1 MEVQNNNIIKKKY
14 NRKNKQNKGRNLI
27 RINLKDIFKTEFQ
40 FDDNIINYD
49 KFFDLNRTI
58 TEYDSDI
65 EKEDKI
71 IIKYNKESKKKFNG
85 RWNKKEKKIFLEGFF
100 KFRNNWKKL
109 NEVVRTRSIIQ
120 LRSHAQKFMMRI
132 QKLIENIDNENII
145 KKKIEELFQRELK
158 EKYNPLYLNK
168 FTLYIIKNTKFSNNN
183 KLIKNCLKEKL
194 SSSITYKSYKFKSK
208 KFIKDKKKNDNNE
221 KKKDNSNC
229 DLNQNNDLIDSEIN
243 KNSDNK
249 QSLDFN
255 SLSLN
260 YFNSENNEKENK
272 FGLFNYGKNEFD
284 YFLKNESLNKDDNF
298 FNDDDL
304 FAFNEPNNMNFGN
317 NIIQPTGPNDY
328 DYFDKF
334 DYFGDN
340 LFKKV

>member
-58 TEYDSDI
+58 TECDSDI

-85 RWNKKEKKIFLEGFF
+85 RWNKKEKKIFLEGFL

-183 KLIKNCLKEKL
+183 KLIKNCLNEKKTN
-194 SSSITYKSYKFKSK
+194 SNSYKSYKFKSK
-208 KFIKDKKKNDNNE
+208 KFKKDKKKNDTNE
-221 KKKDNSNC
+221 KTEDNSNSN
-229 DLNQNNDLIDSEIN
+229 LNQNNDLIDSEIN
-243 KNSDNK
+243 KNLDNK
-249 QSLDFN
+249 LVYYN
-255 SLSLN
+255 TLSFN
-260 YFNSENNEKENK
+260 YFNSDNNENK
-272 FGLFNYGKNEFD
+272 FGLFNNGKNEFD
-284 YFLKNESLNKDDNF
+284 YFFKTGNLMKDDNF
-298 FNDDDL
+298 FNDNDL
-304 FAFNEPNNMNFGN
+304 FTLNEPNNINFGN
-317 NIIQPTGPNDY
+317 NIFQSIGLNDNDY
-328 DYFDKF
+328 YDNFNF
-334 DYFGDN
+334 FGDN
-340 LFKKV
+340 MFKKV